1 MEEKEPRLP
10 WNFGEKFFEPIHSLI
25 LPPKWKWLLLT
36 EEKVYSSYMNI
47 AAIQLSEFL
56 GEYIRL
62 LHRQRDAIVELQ
74 RRTRRGTDTFEAWQ
88 RVLLL
93 EVELQLAFE
102 RIGEV
107 LETVDLNPYIDEKC
121 RHVILSSGESPEES
135 LAASLELLDHRERLI
150 GELTKY
156 LLLQGEDM
164 IAERGPEYV
173 VQGFIRRWEEG
184 LRRLEKAAEK

>member
-1 MEEKEPRLP
+1 
-10 WNFGEKFFEPIHSLI
+10 
-25 LPPKWKWLLLT
+25 
-36 EEKVYSSYMNI
+36 MNI